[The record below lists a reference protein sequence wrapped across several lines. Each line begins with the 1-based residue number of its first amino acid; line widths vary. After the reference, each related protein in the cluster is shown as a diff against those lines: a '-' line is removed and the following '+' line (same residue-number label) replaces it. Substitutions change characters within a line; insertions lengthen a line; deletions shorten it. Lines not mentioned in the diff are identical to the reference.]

1 VLDAYDYDQLR
12 ALAGHEVMGSDD
24 EKIGYIDLI
33 FRDDETGAPEWLGIW
48 DGLPDPKPRTLVP
61 VRGATVEDD
70 VVRLP
75 WPAEL
80 VRSAPSYEA
89 QAT

>member
-1 VLDAYDYDQLR
+1 
-12 ALAGHEVMGSDD
+12 MGSDD

-33 FRDDETGAPEWLGIW
+33 FRDEETGAPEWFGIW
-48 DGLPDPKPRTLVP
+48 DGLPDPKPRTIVP
-61 VRGATVEDD
+61 VRGAAVEAD